1 MSCTDRLLP
10 LAVCLLIPGRV
21 GDHAQSVGARFPALL
36 AALHH
41 ALIEYVLV
49 LLVTHDLLEQAVAHG
64 HVLPLLLLL
73 ARLLYHVEGDLGDLV
88 IEQAAL
94 LSLIAALDVIFQE
107 LVLKLRHQGVRDL
120 EIHEA
125 VAVIR
130 LETIG
135 HLQEEGGLLQLLG
148 LNLEDFLDE
157 VILRLIF
164 HLLLDGLSRHLIC
177 LILKRRG
184 FRSLIIGG
192 TQIWH

>member
-1 MSCTDRLLP
+1 
-10 LAVCLLIPGRV
+10 
-21 GDHAQSVGARFPALL
+21 
-36 AALHH
+36 
-41 ALIEYVLV
+41 
-49 LLVTHDLLEQAVAHG
+49 
-64 HVLPLLLLL
+64 
-73 ARLLYHVEGDLGDLV
+73 V

-177 LILKRRG
+177 FILKWRG
-184 FRSLIIGG
+184 LRSLIIGG